1 MHTSHSCWKLLP
13 DRSYERPLGAM
24 ETCFYWDSAFA
35 RTTDSIRCSEI
46 KVIDGDLDKIIGL
59 PNVLRSWTNVKKRF
73 PLLGSRVYEGVDIND
88 VFINVAEERLLTCQ
102 SNEISFH
109 NVVSWEEAV
118 HLADDMAKTEN
129 QVLSNDLQAQ
139 IIIARHQG
147 RTDSFYFLF
156 IISHIVT
163 DGISNDTIIKTFL
176 DELCVDI
183 SSVDRSSGFEERLA
197 LSVASEELNPA
208 AARFNI
214 ARQRWRKAIA
224 AILAS
229 KLTQRKVRTLFFIA
243 FGTQFDLF
251 DIFVGRVDTDYRRKY
266 LKELSSL
273 RRDLHIELLPYRR
286 KYQHESSRIVE
297 TKESASVAHTP

>member
-1 MHTSHSCWKLLP
+1 MDMNSHSCWKLLP

-35 RTTDSIRCSEI
+35 RTTDSIRCSEV
-46 KVIDGDLDKIIGL
+46 KVINGDLDKIIGL

-73 PLLGSRVYEGVDIND
+73 PLLGSRVYQGDND
-88 VFINVAEERLLTCQ
+88 VFINVAEERLLTHQ

-118 HLADDMAKTEN
+118 HLADDMSKTEN
-129 QVLSNDLQAQ
+129 QILSNDLQAH

-176 DELCVDI
+176 DELCGI
-183 SSVDRSSGFEERLA
+183 SSVDRSNFEERLA

-208 AARFNI
+208 AR
-214 ARQRWRKAIA
+214 
-224 AILAS
+224 
-229 KLTQRKVRTLFFIA
+229 
-243 FGTQFDLF
+243 
-251 DIFVGRVDTDYRRKY
+251 
-266 LKELSSL
+266 
-273 RRDLHIELLPYRR
+273 
-286 KYQHESSRIVE
+286 
-297 TKESASVAHTP
+297 